1 MKKIFNVVIYSDINL
16 KDYEIFKNKCDNIL
30 SRKLNNSEV
39 SVKILTGEDNWMTE
53 KYANEK
59 KLELKIIPA
68 DWKNHGKMAGI
79 KRNQQ
84 LVEIGNACIIF
95 MENGGENKGLDD
107 LKKKAEKE
115 KLLIRSIKI

>member
-1 MKKIFNVVIYSDINL
+1 MKKLFNVVIYSDKNL

-30 SRKLNNSEV
+30 SRKLENNEIE
-39 SVKILTGEDNWMTE
+39 VKILTGENNWMTE
-53 KYANEK
+53 KYANER

-95 MENGGENKGLDD
+95 MENGGENKGLED

-115 KLLIRSIKI
+115 KLLTRFIKI

>member
-1 MKKIFNVVIYSDINL
+1 MKKIFNVVIYSDKNL

-30 SRKLNNSEV
+30 SRKLENNEIEI
-39 SVKILTGEDNWMTE
+39 KILTGENNWMTE
-53 KYANEK
+53 KYANER
-59 KLELKIIPA
+59 KLELKIISA
-68 DWKNHGKMAGI
+68 DWKNHGKIAGI

-115 KLLIRSIKI
+115 KLLIRFIKI

>member
-1 MKKIFNVVIYSDINL
+1 MKKIFNVVIYSDRNL
-16 KDYEIFKNKCDNIL
+16 KDYEIFKIKCDNIL
-30 SRKLNNSEV
+30 SRKLNNDEV
-39 SVKILTGEDNWMTE
+39 SIKILTGEDNWMTE

-79 KRNQQ
+79 KRNQK

-95 MENGGENKGLDD
+95 MKEGGENKGGAWR
-107 LKKKAEKE
+107 KNNPGYSFPAPTGY
-115 KLLIRSIKI
+115 